1 MDQLSVTGKNCECGR
16 AIDSCSDNCEDFYC
30 SLYCRR
36 FYSEKWDKV
45 PMSDSKHHVNHQPKY
60 PPIPQSCD
68 MCGNNFD
75 LNYAPANK
83 TNRTRFCSKVCFYE
97 LVTSR
102 RNAKKKWIML
112 RILDQR
118 GPLTGIELGAIMD
131 KYDTKGNGRV
141 VGSTM
146 RPCIAKGWIDRY
158 DAGNRNTRGQKQ
170 HLYELVFD
178 GPIGHMIHPE
188 YVARLGNPTKC

>member
-1 MDQLSVTGKNCECGR
+1 MPTTSYYNLQMSATGKNCMCGR
-16 AIDSCSDNCEDFYC
+16 PIDSCSDNSEDFYC

-36 FYSEKWDKV
+36 FDSEKWDKV
-45 PMSDSKHHVNHQPKY
+45 PLSDSKHHTNHPLKY

-68 MCGNNFD
+68 MCGDIFD
-75 LNYAPANK
+75 LYYGSVSK
-83 TNRTRFCSKVCFYE
+83 GNRSRFCSKDCFYE
-97 LVTSR
+97 LVTST

-118 GPLTGIELGAIMD
+118 GPLTGSELGAIMD

-146 RPCIAKGWIDRY
+146 RYFVSKKWVTRT
-158 DAGNRNTRGQKQ
+158 DAELSNKRV
-170 HLYELVFD
+170 YELVFT

-188 YVARLGNPTKC
+188 YTARYK